1 VETMAW
7 HRPTDRPFTVAV
19 CTDCAGEQ
27 RSSLIESLREVIR
40 RCSHGA
46 LVLSECVFGDL
57 HCDLRWSRSGV
68 VVMMQACTTDRVPR
82 GPMLAIGPIACPDD
96 VEAVCEWLE
105 RGRWDYRALPERL
118 RPPAGS
124 ASCRRYP

>member
-1 VETMAW
+1 MTW

-19 CTDCAGEQ
+19 CTDCAGAQ
-27 RSSLIESLREVIR
+27 RSSLIESLRVVIR

-57 HCDLRWSRSGV
+57 VCDLRGSGCGV
-68 VVMMQACTTDRVPR
+68 VVMMQACTIGRVPR
-82 GPMLAIGPIACPDD
+82 GPMLAIGPIAAQED
-96 VEAVCEWLE
+96 AVVLCAWLE
-105 RGRWDYRALPERL
+105 RGGWDYGTLPERL
-118 RPPAGS
+118 RPAPGW